1 MANPLFKALGGG
13 VPMNNN
19 FMNMMNQ
26 FNQFRRNFQ
35 GNPKQTVMQMVN
47 SGQISQSQLNQVQ
60 QMANEFQRIMGGMK

>member
-19 FMNMMNQ
+19 FANMMNQ

-60 QMANEFQRIMGGMK
+60 

>member
-35 GNPKQTVMQMVN
+35 GNPKQKVQELLN
-47 SGQISQSQLNQVQ
+47 SGQMSQNQYNQLQA
-60 QMANEFQRIMGGMK
+60 MAKNFMDMMPK

>member
-13 VPMNNN
+13 SPMNNN

-60 QMANEFQRIMGGMK
+60 